1 MLFDSI
7 AGDLFQQMVWAG
19 GLFGGLL
26 VVAFAI
32 HLVLSMVERRLGER
46 DPDGLAPQLV
56 RSVRLPL
63 VLFVVILG
71 FYLALLALS
80 AQEPWRGSIEQT
92 FSILMILLVGRTI
105 ANIGSIGINWYIRVV
120 APRTATLI
128 DDKMLPTVRRVV
140 VSVVYGATGLIALDS
155 LGVSIS
161 PLLGGLGITG
171 LAVALAMQPTLSN
184 FFAGTYVLSD
194 GAINIG
200 DYIELQG
207 GPSGYVIEVGWR
219 STKIRTWLNNLVIIP
234 NSVLADTIVT
244 NTRSPDPAMNVIVTC
259 GVSYSS
265 DLSQVERVAMEV
277 AQKVLD
283 ECPHASHDEP
293 WFGYE
298 RFGDSN
304 IDFWVFVK
312 ARDRLGSFIVTNEII
327 KGLHGRFAEEGIEI
341 NYPMRK
347 LVYPEGARPAAL
359 ESEPPPA
366 SRG

>member
-7 AGDLFQQMVWAG
+7 AGDLFQQLVWAA
-19 GLFGGLL
+19 GLLGGLL
-26 VVAFAI
+26 ILAFAI
-32 HLVLSMVERRLGER
+32 NLVLSAVERRLGER
-46 DPDGLAPQLV
+46 YPDGLAPQLV
-56 RSVRLPL
+56 RGVRHPL
-63 VLFVVILG
+63 VLFVVVLG

-80 AQEPWRGSIEQT
+80 AQEPWRGSVKTT
-92 FSILMILLVGRTI
+92 FSILMIVLVGRSI
-105 ANIGSIGINWYIRVV
+105 ASMGAIGINWYIRVV
-120 APRTATLI
+120 APRTATLV

-140 VSVVYGATGLIALDS
+140 LVVVYSVTALIVLDT

-200 DYIELQG
+200 DYIELHG
-207 GPSGYVIEVGWR
+207 GPSGYVVEVGWR

-244 NTRSPDPAMNVIVTC
+244 NTRSPDPAVNVMVTC

-265 DLSQVERVAMEV
+265 DLAEVERVAMEV

-298 RFGDSN
+298 GFGDSN
-304 IDFWVFVK
+304 IEFWIFVK
-312 ARDRLGSFIVTNEII
+312 ARDRLGSFVVTNEII

-341 NYPMRK
+341 NYPVRK
-347 LVYPEGARPAAL
+347 LVYPEQGHAPVL
-359 ESEPPPA
+359 ENKEPPA